1 MRKLTLIVM
10 LAALTALL
18 VVPAFAQRGQGGGQ
32 QGGGQQGG
40 GQQGGQQARGAM
52 TFVNTATEMFM
63 TGSDIYLYNNKTV
76 YKLTDKLVEVAK
88 VSLATEEEATAA
100 AGARGGFNMN
110 MFQTAKFITKAD
122 EEGALLFLLILDGD
136 TLYNIDP
143 ATLTVIG
150 SAKLTF
156 VSNAGGNRMNMGA
169 MTADKFEWA
178 GNILYILRQNQLIY
192 IDFDKDFISEP
203 YTIAAE

>member
-32 QGGGQQGG
+32 QGGGQQGV
-40 GQQGGQQARGAM
+40 QQARGAM

-122 EEGALLFLLILDGD
+122 EEGALLFLLILDSD

-156 VSNAGGNRMNMGA
+156 VSNTGGNRMNMGA